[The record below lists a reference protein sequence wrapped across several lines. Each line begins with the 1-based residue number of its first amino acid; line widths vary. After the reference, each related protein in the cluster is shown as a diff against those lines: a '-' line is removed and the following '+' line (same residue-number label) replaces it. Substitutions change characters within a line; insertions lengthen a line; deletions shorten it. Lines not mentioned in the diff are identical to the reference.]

1 MSTGPV
7 QGSCSCCELCAVCSV
22 QLLELELDGGP
33 RTRSA
38 AACYIKK
45 ACFLHLHYAL
55 RHYYSLK
62 HAAAVAASRIPVH
75 QRVCLRRRRRFD
87 VHRERVYFRQANLP

>member
-1 MSTGPV
+1 V
-7 QGSCSCCELCAVCSV
+7 QGSCSFELCAVCSVQCVSV

-33 RTRSA
+33 RTRSVL
-38 AACYIKK
+38 ACYNIKK
-45 ACFLHLHYAL
+45 ARFLHYAL
-55 RHYYSLK
+55 RHHYYSLK

-75 QRVCLRRRRRFD
+75 QRICLRRRRRFD